1 MTENKEEQERYNHSI
16 YILKTALMTLE
27 KQQKSELIHY
37 KSVSNAILFRK
48 NRIDDLKKAIKML
61 REEELTIN
69 DVYEGKTNG

>member
-1 MTENKEEQERYNHSI
+1 MENKEEKYCVSV
-16 YILKTALMTLE
+16 LKNALMTLE
-27 KQQKSELIHY
+27 KRQKSDMFHY
-37 KSVSNAILFRK
+37 KDLGREIDFRQ

>member
-1 MTENKEEQERYNHSI
+1 MENKEENHSI
-16 YILKTALMTLE
+16 YLLKTALMTLE
-27 KQQKSELIHY
+27 KHQKSELIHY
-37 KSVSNAILFRK
+37 KSLGNSIFFRQ